1 MISVPTPHFLSYYP
15 VAWYMGPMHTLL
27 DEHLTDTGVDG
38 YLILA
43 DGEDPN
49 QRYLTDFFAP
59 DPFNTLYTDGQV
71 HILVMPHWYDQARTE
86 SRADS
91 VTNLA
96 SYGFVE
102 LLEDHGPHEAEMR
115 ALLEFLADNGIEAV
129 SVPTDFPASV
139 LDRLR
144 EEGVRA
150 EPEAVHPTYGGII
163 TEMRAT
169 KTDTEVEYIHA
180 AQRANEA
187 AMATV
192 EGLLSDATIKD
203 GTLHHD
209 GEVLTVERVETELEM
224 ELLRQGCVLHETLL
238 ACGEDAAEPHGLGSG
253 PLRANEPI
261 VVDIFPQNKET
272 KYFGDMTRTFV
283 KGSPSDAIRDFYD
296 HTLEAQQ
303 AAFDVIEAG
312 TACADV
318 YDAVCDVYEDA
329 GYPTHRSHDSPE
341 RGFTVHGLGHGVGL
355 SVHEP
360 PGLGPGD
367 ENLKSGHVVTVEPG
381 LYDPAIGGV
390 RIEDIVV
397 VTEDGFRNLNEY
409 PKALFVE

>member
-1 MISVPTPHFLSYYP
+1 MIPNLKP
-15 VAWYMGPMHTLL
+15 L
-27 DEHLTDTGVDG
+27 DEHLTDKGVDG
-38 YLILA
+38 YLLLA
-43 DGEDPN
+43 DGDDPN

-59 DPFNTLYTDGQV
+59 DPFTTLFTDGQV
-71 HILVMPHWYDQARTE
+71 HILVMPHWYDQARSE
-86 SRADS
+86 SQADS
-91 VTNLA
+91 VTNLE

-102 LLEDHGPHEAEMR
+102 LFEDHGPHEAEMR
-115 ALLEFLADNGIEAV
+115 GLEKFLEDNGIEAV

-144 EEGVRA
+144 AEGIRV
-150 EPEAVHPTYGGII
+150 EPEQVHPTYGGII
-163 TEMRAT
+163 TEIRAT
-169 KTDTEVEYIHA
+169 KSDTEVEYIHA

-192 EGLLSDATIKD
+192 EGLLSDATIND

-224 ELLRQGCVLHETLL
+224 ELLRQGCLLHETLL

-261 VVDIFPQNKET
+261 VVDIFPQDKET

-303 AAFDVIEAG
+303 AAFGVIEAG
-312 TACADV
+312 AACEDV
-318 YDAVCDVYEDA
+318 YDAVCDVFEDA
-329 GYPTHRSHDSPE
+329 GYQTHRSHDSPE

-360 PGLGPGD
+360 PGLGPSD
-367 ENLKSGHVVTVEPG
+367 EKLEVGHVVTIEPG
-381 LYDPAIGGV
+381 LYDPAVGGV

-397 VTEDGFRNLNEY
+397 VTEDGFKNLNEY
-409 PKALFVE
+409 PKALVVG